1 MKSALARTVPA
12 LALFCAGVTATEY
25 QTPPQILDPATGTN
39 WVDTVLDS
47 RKAMIDI
54 PFVDATGGDDN
65 VHCYRLDLVGS
76 IHDRGFAQGALM
88 AKEIVEFVNVKLNE
102 YYISMVMD
110 IELNLDGLPDALQ
123 KMFQVIKTK
132 GALKAPAV
140 FNEALEWVYNNEEK
154 YMPQDLIDEMDA
166 IGEGICS
173 ALGPN
178 CDVEE
183 MKMMVKRVN
192 MLPELIRMACTAF
205 GAWGPASA
213 TGKLVQ
219 VRALDFG
226 SGPFG
231 NYTVLQV
238 HRPTDARAF
247 ASVSFPGMVG
257 VVTGVS
263 QDGVGLSE
271 KVWMTYDK
279 RSLQPGS
286 YEGEPDVFVMRDV
299 LEHSKNRVEAE
310 AYLEAASR
318 TWAIWLGVGD
328 FESQVMDIVGYKQDS
343 SIPYTDVTM
352 PANTEMPYMEN
363 LVYVDKHPQPS
374 HDGVNGTLP
383 TALGDFYGD
392 MSVENARV
400 VVQYHETGDAH
411 IAMYDYGA
419 NRLLFSIGRINED
432 GEYGPVGGDLKS
444 WKAYTR
450 PYLSYDLDDLWA
462 GK

>member
-1 MKSALARTVPA
+1 MFKTAAA
-12 LALFCAGVTATEY
+12 LALLGAGVTATDY
-25 QTPPQILDPATGTN
+25 PAPPQILDPSTGTQ
-39 WVDTVLDS
+39 WVKTVADS
-47 RKAMIDI
+47 RKAMVDV
-54 PFVDATGGDDN
+54 PFVDETGAGDS

-76 IHDRGFAQGALM
+76 IHDRGFAQGALL
-88 AKEIVEFVNVKLNE
+88 AKEILDFVNIQLNK
-102 YYISMVMD
+102 YYIDMVMN
-110 IELNLDGLPDALQ
+110 IELNLDGLPEPLQ
-123 KMFQVIKTK
+123 KMFQALKIK
-132 GALKAPAV
+132 GALKAPEV

-154 YMPQDLIDEMDA
+154 YIPQDLIDEMNA
-166 IGEGICS
+166 VGEGICS
-173 ALGPN
+173 VAGPD
-178 CDVEE
+178 CDLEE
-183 MKMMVKRVN
+183 MQGLIKRVN

-226 SGPFG
+226 TGPFG

-247 ASVSFPGMVG
+247 ASISFPGMVG
-257 VVTGVS
+257 VVTGVA

-271 KVWMTYDK
+271 KVWMTYDD

-286 YEGEPDVFVMRDV
+286 YDGEADVFVMRDI
-299 LEHSKNRVEAE
+299 LEHSKTRKEAE
-310 AYLEAASR
+310 EYMANAHR
-318 TWAIWLGVGD
+318 TWGIWLGIGD
-328 FESQVMDIVGYKQDS
+328 FETQTMDIVGYQQAS

-383 TALGDFYGD
+383 VSLGDFYGQ
-392 MSVENARV
+392 MSPENARV
-400 VVQYHETGDAH
+400 VVQYHQTGDAH

-419 NRLLFSIGRINED
+419 SKLLFAIGRINENGD
-432 GEYGPVGGDLKS
+432 YGPVGGDMSS
-444 WKAYTR
+444 WKAYNR
-450 PYLSYDLDDLWA
+450 PYLSYDMNDLWE

>member
-1 MKSALARTVPA
+1 MKSAIATLGAALLAA
-12 LALFCAGVTATEY
+12 SASATDYPE
-25 QTPPQILDPATGTN
+25 PPQILDPSVGTT
-39 WVDTVLDS
+39 WVGSSLSS
-47 RKAMIDI
+47 RKALVDV
-54 PFVDATGGDDN
+54 PFVDQNGEADN

-76 IHDRGFAQGALM
+76 IHDRGFAQGAMM
-88 AKEIVEFVNVKLNE
+88 AKEILEFVDVKLNQ

-110 IELNLDGLPDALQ
+110 INVNLDGLPEPLQ
-123 KMFQVIKTK
+123 KMFHALKVK
-132 GALKAPAV
+132 GAAHAPEV
-140 FNEALEWVYNNEEK
+140 FNEALEWVYNKELQ
-154 YMPQDLIDEMDA
+154 YMPKDLIEEMEA

-173 ALGPN
+173 TMGPN
-178 CDVEE
+178 CSVED
-183 MKMMVKRVN
+183 MQMLVKRVN

-247 ASVSFPGMVG
+247 ASISFPGMVG
-257 VVTGVS
+257 VVTGVA
-263 QDGVGLSE
+263 QDGIGLSE
-271 KVWMTYDK
+271 KVWMDYDK
-279 RSLQPGS
+279 YSLQPGS

-299 LEHSKNRVEAE
+299 LEHTKTREEAE
-310 AYLEAASR
+310 AYMESAHR
-318 TWAIWLGVGD
+318 TWGIWLGIGD
-328 FESQVMDIVGYKQDS
+328 FETQVMDIVGYQQAS

-352 PANTEMPYMEN
+352 PSNTEMPYMEN

-419 NRLLFSIGRINED
+419 SKLVFSIGRINENGD
-432 GEYGPVGGDLKS
+432 YGPVDGDLSAWKS
-444 WKAYTR
+444 YNR
-450 PYLSYDLDDLWA
+450 PYLSYDMNDLWS
-462 GK
+462 GN

>member
-1 MKSALARTVPA
+1 MKAAIASIGAALLAASAS
-12 LALFCAGVTATEY
+12 ATDYPE
-25 QTPPQILDPATGTN
+25 PPLILDPASGTK
-39 WVDTVLDS
+39 WVDSSLNS
-47 RKAMIDI
+47 RKALIDV
-54 PFVDATGGDDN
+54 PFVDQNGVDDS

-76 IHDRGFAQGALM
+76 IHDRGFAQGAMM
-88 AKEIVEFVNVKLNE
+88 AKEIVEFVDVKLNE
-102 YYISMVMD
+102 YYINMVLD
-110 IELNLDGLPDALQ
+110 IELNLDGLPEPIQ
-123 KMFQVIKTK
+123 KMFQLIKTK
-132 GALKAPAV
+132 GALKAPEV
-140 FNEALEWVYNNEEK
+140 FNAALDWVYNNEVQ
-154 YMPQDLIDEMDA
+154 YIPQDLIDEMNA

-173 ALGPN
+173 SLGPN
-178 CDVEE
+178 CSIED
-183 MKMMVKRVN
+183 MQAMVKRVN

-257 VVTGVS
+257 VVTGVA
-263 QDGVGLSE
+263 QDGIGLSE

-286 YEGEPDVFVMRDV
+286 YDGEPDVFVMRDV
-299 LEHSKNRVEAE
+299 LEHSKTRAEAE
-310 AYLEAASR
+310 AYMEAASR
-318 TWAIWLGVGD
+318 TWGIWLGIGD
-328 FESQVMDIVGYKQDS
+328 FETQVMDIVGYQQAS

-352 PANTEMPYMEN
+352 PSQTEMPYMEN
-363 LVYVDKHPQPS
+363 LIYVDKHPQPS
-374 HDGVNGTLP
+374 HDGENGTLP
-383 TALGDFYGD
+383 VSLGDFYGD

-400 VVQYHETGDAH
+400 VVQYHQTGDAH

-419 NRLLFSIGRINED
+419 SRLMFSIGRINEN
-432 GEYGPVGGDLKS
+432 GEYGPVGGDLS
-444 WKAYTR
+444 QWKAYNR
-450 PYLSYDLDDLWA
+450 AYLSYDMNDLWE

>member
-1 MKSALARTVPA
+1 MKSTVAFLGAAL
-12 LALFCAGVTATEY
+12 LAAGVSATDY
-25 QTPPQILDPATGTN
+25 QEPPPILDPSTGTT
-39 WVDTVLDS
+39 WVDSVLNS
-47 RKAMIDI
+47 RKALIDV
-54 PFVDATGGDDN
+54 PFVDQNGQADN

-76 IHDRGFAQGALM
+76 VHDRGFSQGALM
-88 AKEIVEFVNVKLNE
+88 AKEIVEFVDVKLNE
-102 YYISMVMD
+102 YYINMIMS
-110 IELNLDGLPDALQ
+110 IEVNMDGLPEPLQ
-123 KMFQVIKTK
+123 KMFKLLKTK
-132 GALKAPAV
+132 AALKAPEV
-140 FNEALEWVYNNEEK
+140 FNAALQWVYEQELQ
-154 YMPQDLIDEMDA
+154 YMPQDLVDEMDA

-178 CDVEE
+178 CSVEE
-183 MKMMVKRVN
+183 MQAMVKRVN

-247 ASVSFPGMVG
+247 ASISFPGMVG
-257 VVTGVS
+257 VVTGVA

-271 KVWMTYDK
+271 KVWMDYD
-279 RSLQPGS
+279 RYSLQPGS
-286 YEGEPDVFVMRDV
+286 YDGEPDVFVMRDV
-299 LEHSKNRVEAE
+299 LEHSKNREEAE
-310 AYLEAASR
+310 AYMASAHR
-318 TWAIWLGVGD
+318 TWGIWLGIGD
-328 FESQVMDIVGYKQDS
+328 FETQEMDIVGYQQAS

-352 PANTEMPYMEN
+352 PAQTGQPYLEN
-363 LVYVDKHPQPS
+363 IVYVDKHPQPS
-374 HDGVNGTLP
+374 GDGVNGTLP
-383 TALGDFYGD
+383 VALSDFYGS

-400 VVQYHETGDAH
+400 VVQYHSTGDAH

-419 NRLLFSIGRINED
+419 SRLLFSIGRINENGD
-432 GEYGPVGGDLKS
+432 YGPVGGDLSS
-444 WKAYTR
+444 WDAHNR
-450 PYLSYDLDDLWA
+450 PYLSYSMNDLWE